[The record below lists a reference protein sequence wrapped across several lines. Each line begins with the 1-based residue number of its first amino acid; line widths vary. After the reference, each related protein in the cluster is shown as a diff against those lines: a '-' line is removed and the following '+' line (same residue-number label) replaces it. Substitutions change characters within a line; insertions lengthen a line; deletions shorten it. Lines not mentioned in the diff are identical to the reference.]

1 MNEIYNLFTIRY
13 YRNNTANFDTQ
24 PVVVKFLN
32 SKKPPFRAA
41 SIWFKRFINTMLI
54 FNSVLL
60 ANYAV
65 FAYILAIILAR
76 LALSLTNKQFS
87 VFVLVK
93 LQIAKS
99 FVRLFIINIVPTG
112 IAQISHQLSIPSSS
126 SFSGLPTA
134 TVSLLSFIIGM
145 ISPGIPDIEV
155 VVLMI

>member
-1 MNEIYNLFTIRY
+1 MSPEISPSPCFFTFLSAPTKPQFVL
-13 YRNNTANFDTQ
+13 YRQ
-24 PVVVKFLN
+24 
-32 SKKPPFRAA
+32 SE
-41 SIWFKRFINTMLI
+41 
-54 FNSVLL
+54 NSVLL
-60 ANYAV
+60 ADYAV

-76 LALSLTNKQFS
+76 LALSLTNKQFA

-93 LQIAKS
+93 LQIAKR

-145 ISPGIPDIEV
+145 RSPGIPDIEV
-155 VVLMI
+155 VVLII